1 MQINILHLIRCA
13 DKSYSLLPKHEAFPL
28 PTSIFK
34 MNKMNNKTITETGS
48 AQIEMIKMLKT
59 TKLIENREIWIEIT
73 R

>member
-1 MQINILHLIRCA
+1 
-13 DKSYSLLPKHEAFPL
+13 
-28 PTSIFK
+28 